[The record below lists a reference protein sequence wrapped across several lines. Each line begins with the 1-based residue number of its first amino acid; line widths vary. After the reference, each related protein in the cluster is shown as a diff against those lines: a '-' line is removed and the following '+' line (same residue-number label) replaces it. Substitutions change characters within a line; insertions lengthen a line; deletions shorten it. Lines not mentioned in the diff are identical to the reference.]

1 MSKEGE
7 AVMGIL
13 DGKKCSEEIL
23 EKIKIEIDKMVKS
36 GKRAP
41 GLAVVIVGENPASK
55 VYVNSKIK
63 ACNKVGICNKE
74 ISLPED
80 VTQEELLQNIQ
91 KLNEDENI
99 DGILVQLPLPKHLD
113 EEEVC
118 NAIRE
123 DKDVDGFK
131 PENLGKVVLGKEDG
145 MIPCTPQGI
154 MYLLDTIKD
163 FELYGANAVVIGRS
177 NIVGKPI
184 SSLLINRGATTT
196 ICNSKTKNIDEILK
210 KADIIIAALGQPKF
224 LKENM
229 VKENAIIID
238 VGINRVDGKLCGD
251 VDFENV
257 SKKASH
263 ITPVPGGVGPMTIA
277 MLLTNTLKAY
287 KKGGEE

>member
-1 MSKEGE
+1 MTL
-7 AVMGIL
+7 L
-13 DGKKCSEEIL
+13 DGKKCSGEIL
-23 EKIKIEIDKMVKS
+23 DRIKLEIDEMIKT
-36 GKRAP
+36 GRRAP
-41 GLAVVIVGENPASK
+41 GLAVIIVGENPASK

-63 ACNKVGICNKE
+63 ACNKVGILNKE
-74 ISLPED
+74 INLPEN
-80 VTQEELLQNIQ
+80 VTQEELLQNIEM
-91 KLNEDENI
+91 LNEDESI

-118 NAIRE
+118 KTIKE
-123 DKDVDGFK
+123 EKDVDGFK

-145 MIPCTPQGI
+145 MVPCTPQGI
-154 MYLLDTIKD
+154 MYLLDTIED
-163 FELYGANAVVIGRS
+163 FEMYGANAVVIGRS

-210 KADIIIAALGQPKF
+210 KADVIIAALGQPKF

-229 VKENAIIID
+229 VKDGAIVID
-238 VGINRVDGKLCGD
+238 VGINRVEGKLCGD

-257 SKKASH
+257 SKKTSY

-277 MLLTNTLKAY
+277 MLLNNTLKAY

>member
-1 MSKEGE
+1 MTL
-7 AVMGIL
+7 L
-13 DGKKCSEEIL
+13 DGKKCSGEIL
-23 EKIKIEIDKMVKS
+23 DRIKIEIDEIVKN
-36 GKRAP
+36 GRRAP

-63 ACNKVGICNKE
+63 ACNKVGILNKE
-74 ISLPED
+74 INLPEN
-80 VTQEELLQNIQ
+80 VTQEELLQNI
-91 KLNEDENI
+91 KMLNEDKSI

-118 NAIRE
+118 KTIKE
-123 DKDVDGFK
+123 EKDVDGFK
-131 PENLGKVVLGKEDG
+131 AENLGKVVLGKEDG
-145 MIPCTPQGI
+145 MVPCTPQGI

-163 FELYGANAVVIGRS
+163 FEMYGANAVVIGRS

-210 KADIIIAALGQPKF
+210 KADVIIAALGQPKF

-229 VKENAIIID
+229 VKDGAIIID

-257 SKKASH
+257 SKKSSY

-277 MLLTNTLKAY
+277 MLLNNTLKAY